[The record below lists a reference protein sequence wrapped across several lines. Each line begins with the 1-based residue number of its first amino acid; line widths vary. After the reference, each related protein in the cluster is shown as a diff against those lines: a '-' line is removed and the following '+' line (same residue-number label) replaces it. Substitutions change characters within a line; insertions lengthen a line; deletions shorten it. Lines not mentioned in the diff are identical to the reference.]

1 MATPFS
7 RTLRSLDADS
17 FRPQLAGVA
26 LVAALLM
33 AWLAWLFLAA
43 VPLYEIS
50 DTARLETD
58 VAAHSVAALAVGRI
72 VSTRLV
78 LGREVQAGEVLVE
91 LDADAQR
98 LELEEERS
106 RLAAIGPER
115 EALRAEEA
123 AEERALG
130 EERDA
135 SRASFE
141 EARAK
146 FREAEALAQ
155 IAGQEAD
162 RAASL
167 RAAGTLS
174 ELDFLRAN
182 AELERRRA
190 AAESLRLAVS
200 RLEREQQ
207 TRESDRRARI
217 ESRRREATQLEGQEI
232 TTAATIE
239 RLQNEIERR
248 RIRAPITGRLGE
260 VAELRVG
267 AVVDEG
273 NKLGAIVPAGELRV
287 VAGFLPP
294 AALGRIQPGQ
304 KARLR
309 LEGFPW
315 AEYGSLAAT
324 VSSVGSEVRD
334 GRVRVEL
341 AVHPDPSSPIPLQHG
356 LPGTVEVEVERVS
369 PAALVLRI
377 AGRMVAG
384 PGSAPGPRGAR
395 TGSR

>member
-7 RTLRSLDADS
+7 RTIRSLDADG
-17 FRPQLAGVA
+17 FGPQIAGVA
-26 LVAALLM
+26 LVGVLLA

-43 VPLYEIS
+43 IPLYEIS
-50 DTARLETD
+50 EAARLETD
-58 VAAHSVAALAVGRI
+58 VAAHPVAALAEGRI
-72 VSTRLV
+72 VATHLV
-78 LGREVQAGEVLVE
+78 LGRDVKAEEVLVE

-98 LELEEERS
+98 LQLEEERS
-106 RLAAIGPER
+106 RLAAIGPQL
-115 EALRAEEA
+115 EALRAEQA

-135 SRASFE
+135 SHASFD

-146 FREAEALAQ
+146 FQEAQALAQ
-155 IAGQEAD
+155 IAGQEANS
-162 RAASL
+162 ATSL
-167 RAAGTLS
+167 RAAGSLA
-174 ELDFLRAN
+174 ELDLLRAN
-182 AELERRRA
+182 AEAERRRA
-190 AAESLRLAVS
+190 AAESQRLAVS

-207 TRESDRRARI
+207 TRESDRRVRI
-217 ESRRREATQLEGQEI
+217 ESRRREATQLEGQKS
-232 TTAATIE
+232 TTGATIE

-248 RIRAPITGRLGE
+248 LIRAPIAGRIGE

-267 AVVDEG
+267 SVVDEG
-273 NKLGAIVPAGELRV
+273 TKLAAIVPAGQLRV
-287 VAGFLPP
+287 VASFLPP
-294 AALGRIQPGQ
+294 AALGRVQPGQ

-315 AEYGSLAAT
+315 AEYGSLAAS
-324 VSSVGSEVRD
+324 VESVGSEVRD

-377 AGRMVAG
+377 AGRMMAG
-384 PGSAPGPRGAR
+384 PGSAPA
-395 TGSR
+395 SRATHAEGR